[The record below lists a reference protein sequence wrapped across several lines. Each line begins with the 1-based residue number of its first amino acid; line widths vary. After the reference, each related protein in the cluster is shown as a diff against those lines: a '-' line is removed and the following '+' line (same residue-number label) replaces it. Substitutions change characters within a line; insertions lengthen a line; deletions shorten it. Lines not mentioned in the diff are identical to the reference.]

1 MRNCAWGLTALA
13 VGLVL
18 TVAAPAE
25 AARPKKEERK
35 DIPKATGLVKSRQA
49 SADDEPTIR
58 ASIRNQ
64 KMILEL
70 QDESSADYTKQVIA
84 LADFYWDLSEVYGR
98 RAQTEKLEAAL
109 FAAEEA
115 GDEATA
121 SKLRNERNGYVAK
134 QNEYQDQT
142 IKVYKDVIARFPRS
156 ANIDELRYYLGYQL
170 GAMKRNDE
178 AVAAFTEL
186 ILKHP
191 DSQYVPDA
199 LVNIGEYYFEDNK
212 FADALKLYQKVE
224 EYPESNVLAYA
235 IYKQSWCHYNLGDY
249 DLSLS
254 KMLAVIKMT
263 REQNAAGR
271 PGALD
276 LLVEARNELIYPYSK
291 AGKATAALTFFKK
304 YAPEIY
310 LDLGSRLAALYTEQT
325 EYDKSNKVLEA
336 LIKEARTERPG
347 GKDMSFMVLRFQ
359 RQIVDNAFRQ
369 TDKAATVA
377 EVKELIRYFEELS
390 ASAPEDFRK
399 KEEREVDT
407 LILTIA
413 TGYHTEYKTT
423 KAQQTLEYTQTLYDE
438 YLRLFRD
445 RPNAYAIA
453 YNNALLMLMTGKTR
467 EAAAE
472 FEKVIA
478 ADPGG
483 QYADDSAERA
493 VVAYLET
500 IKADPSVKASG
511 TKSEEVD
518 DLKRR
523 ELTGDE
529 RQFVQAVD
537 RWLAIIARK
546 GVNKETA
553 ENIPRAKF
561 LGAKILYDANQFD
574 EAAPRFADFVDN
586 YPGHEFWE
594 DSARHVLSSY
604 NLAHDI
610 DKLQEYADVYG
621 RNPKLMET
629 DLKADIV
636 RIRGEFNFQKCF
648 KFEQK
653 EEFLAAA
660 NCFVTYANEN
670 TGGER
675 APAAIFN
682 AGLNFFKSKQVE
694 KALQMQNKLYTEY
707 QSDKLAPKA
716 LYSIGEIF
724 RETTVYEEASKV
736 YETFVTSYPDHAL
749 AEKALRYASI
759 FRKTL
764 GQYEEAVRDL
774 ETYLKRYPDPE
785 MAPRV
790 HLDVILIRETQGLP
804 TRVLGEVNRHLKSFP
819 GEDAG
824 TRLRVL
830 NARGRAHKALGKP
843 RDADK
848 AFRDTVD
855 YFKSLPA
862 DAVTALKMEAV
873 SAVAEA
879 HFNLGEQVLAAATSI
894 KLTGTEKA
902 VQAAIQKKLELMN
915 DAKTV
920 YEQVIAYGH
929 PGWTIAAYTQLG
941 VAYRDLADT
950 VENSEP
956 PSRIRAGTEAYDEYK
971 IIMAEK
977 SAPIRDK
984 ALQSYDTALK
994 TARELH
1000 WFNEYSERAE
1010 QAIAQLDLA
1019 DVSIKEA
1026 RLRPDHTGPNS
1037 GLPDFKREVR

>member
-660 NCFVTYANEN
+660 SSSPSRSRRLC
-670 TGGER
+670 R
-675 APAAIFN
+675 C
-682 AGLNFFKSKQVE
+682 
-694 KALQMQNKLYTEY
+694 
-707 QSDKLAPKA
+707 
-716 LYSIGEIF
+716 
-724 RETTVYEEASKV
+724 R
-736 YETFVTSYPDHAL
+736 TSSTP
-749 AEKALRYASI
+749 S
-759 FRKTL
+759 
-764 GQYEEAVRDL
+764 
-774 ETYLKRYPDPE
+774 
-785 MAPRV
+785 
-790 HLDVILIRETQGLP
+790 
-804 TRVLGEVNRHLKSFP
+804 TR
-819 GEDAG
+819 
-824 TRLRVL
+824 
-830 NARGRAHKALGKP
+830 
-843 RDADK
+843 
-848 AFRDTVD
+848 
-855 YFKSLPA
+855 
-862 DAVTALKMEAV
+862 
-873 SAVAEA
+873 
-879 HFNLGEQVLAAATSI
+879 ATSSPRRRC
-894 KLTGTEKA
+894 TPSARSSARPRST
-902 VQAAIQKKLELMN
+902 
-915 DAKTV
+915 
-920 YEQVIAYGH
+920 
-929 PGWTIAAYTQLG
+929 
-941 VAYRDLADT
+941 RR
-950 VENSEP
+950 P
-956 PSRIRAGTEAYDEYK
+956 PRS
-971 IIMAEK
+971 M
-977 SAPIRDK
+977 
-984 ALQSYDTALK
+984 
-994 TARELH
+994 
-1000 WFNEYSERAE
+1000 
-1010 QAIAQLDLA
+1010 
-1019 DVSIKEA
+1019 
-1026 RLRPDHTGPNS
+1026 RPS
-1037 GLPDFKREVR
+1037 